1 MKGPDRKHTVQAFG
15 HLRKNFELPGGDFRC
30 RGQPCTLDQVKIYGH
45 VINIILAV
53 CGLEHMHK
61 EIVGTSGKHGMAHR
75 DVKAKNILIKN
86 NGECCIGDLGLAIRD
101 DYFKSINY
109 ELEPNP
115 NLQVGTKRYMAPEIL
130 SNTIDQVS

>member
-1 MKGPDRKHTVQAFG
+1 
-15 HLRKNFELPGGDFRC
+15 
-30 RGQPCTLDQVKIYGH
+30 
-45 VINIILAV
+45 
-53 CGLEHMHK
+53 MHK

-101 DYFKSINY
+101 DYFKSHNY

-130 SNTIDQVS
+130 SNTIDQVRMFSKNPKSSDRLARVC

>member
-1 MKGPDRKHTVQAFG
+1 
-15 HLRKNFELPGGDFRC
+15 
-30 RGQPCTLDQVKIYGH
+30 
-45 VINIILAV
+45 
-53 CGLEHMHK
+53 MHK

-101 DYFKSINY
+101 DYFKSHNY

-130 SNTIDQVS
+130 SNTIDQVKQILKLSNPKFTDRPDYLRTDRLCGPNPDRSQV